1 MPSSANSV
9 SSSTRHEGFTAAGVF
24 ADAQVE
30 NGYVRANW
38 QAIRARLRAVG
49 LYGGAAFVLTG
60 LVDIA
65 VIGVVPVL
73 WVIMASRVAIA
84 GAGWILVRSSLR
96 TSIPVAR
103 IPGVRGQ
110 LFVFEILALPIV
122 LLEVWTV
129 PGSAAFYT
137 MTVLLLVFALYA
149 CVPLL
154 SGAPL
159 WLGPLL
165 SLPFMG
171 MVIAGHP
178 NDLRLIATATVL
190 LALANRVG
198 WQIAVAHAKQLRLA
212 WADRDALEKEVAERR
227 SVERALEQ
235 SELRAR
241 LLFEGA
247 PVAMILLRLRDGV
260 IVRSNQ
266 AAQAFLDAGDPARLA
281 PVFVDVD
288 GVSRRRDVFFSR
300 VMDRQAPT
308 SIELQLHTSQGPLRD
323 TLVSAQPIAY
333 EGQQCVLVGL
343 TDVSDLKALQ
353 RQLQDQSEQDVLT
366 RLPNRRGFNARA
378 RALLENEGQAL
389 ALLIADLDH
398 FKRVNDTY
406 GHRVGDEMLA
416 QIGALLGTHMR
427 QADVVAR
434 FGGEEFVALLAIDNA
449 EAALEAAE
457 RLRSYVELHPFATSA
472 GVLRLSVSIG
482 LALRDSP
489 GGAGELSALLE
500 AADEALYR
508 AKHAG
513 RNRVEIKLLLS

>member
-9 SSSTRHEGFTAAGVF
+9 SLSTRPEAFTAAGVF

-49 LYGGAAFVLTG
+49 LCGGAAFVLTG
-60 LVDIA
+60 VVDIA
-65 VIGVVPVL
+65 AIGVAPIL
-73 WVIMASRVAIA
+73 WVIMASRLAIA
-84 GAGWILVRSSLR
+84 GVGWLLVRSSLR
-96 TSIPVAR
+96 TSIPVER
-103 IPGVRGQ
+103 IPGVRRQ
-110 LFVFEILALPIV
+110 LFVFELLALPIV
-122 LLEVWTV
+122 LLEIWTV
-129 PGSAAFYT
+129 PGPAAFYT
-137 MTVLLLVFALYA
+137 LSVLLLVFALYA
-149 CVPLL
+149 FIPLL
-154 SGAPL
+154 SGSSL

-171 MVIAGHP
+171 MIVAGHP
-178 NDLRLIATATVL
+178 NDLRSIATAMVL
-190 LALANRVG
+190 LGFANRMG
-198 WQIAVAHAKQLRLA
+198 WQIAVAHARHLRLA
-212 WADRDALEKEVAERR
+212 WVDRDALQKEVAERR
-227 SVERALEQ
+227 SVERALQ
-235 SELRAR
+235 QRELQAR
-241 LLFEGA
+241 LLFEDA
-247 PVAMILLRLRDGV
+247 PVPMLVLRLRDSA

-266 AAQAFLDAGDPARLA
+266 AAQAFLDGADPTRLS
-281 PVFVDVD
+281 PVLLD
-288 GVSRRRDVFFSR
+288 GNGASRRREALFSC
-300 VMDRQAPT
+300 VVAGQPL
-308 SIELQLHTSQGPLRD
+308 SPIELQLRTSQGALRD

-333 EGQQCVLVGL
+333 EGQECVLVGV

-378 RALLENEGQAL
+378 RALLGNEGQAL
-389 ALLIADLDH
+389 ALLMADLDH

-482 LALRDSP
+482 LALRESA
-489 GGAGELSALLE
+489 GSAGELPALLE
-500 AADEALYR
+500 AADEALHR

-513 RNRVEIKLLLS
+513 RNRVELKLLSS